1 MFRISFRILCE
12 SALSG
17 NILQLNLVTYYPREC
32 VSQNGDMCKIQLQKQ
47 LKNMF
52 RRMLIISVMIQ
63 FDDNRSKGIDIE
75 ICSLTEMTGKIKS
88 SIRKESHYHL
98 LRRRRKNS
106 YNNNKK
112 KTSKNTTGT
121 SRNGTKNCR
130 KQ

>member
-1 MFRISFRILCE
+1 
-12 SALSG
+12 
-17 NILQLNLVTYYPREC
+17 
-32 VSQNGDMCKIQLQKQ
+32 
-47 LKNMF
+47 
-52 RRMLIISVMIQ
+52 MLIISVMIQ
-63 FDDNRSKGIDIE
+63 FDGNRSEGIDIK

-88 SIRKESHYHL
+88 STRKESHYHL

-112 KTSKNTTGT
+112 KTSENTTGT